1 MINQR
6 TRRGFTLVELLV
18 VIAIIGLLVGLLV
31 PAVNSAREIA
41 RKAQCTN
48 NMRNVAQAAIM
59 HDTEKQYFPGRIN
72 FTLAN
77 NGVEVPVS
85 WMTKVLP
92 YLESQNVWDR
102 VMDPTQAVPLA
113 NWNTV
118 IAAIKDPSTIPPGAR
133 PWYATE
139 LAFATCPSDAQVSL
153 IAARLSYVINAG
165 IYDRAIGPNMNNW
178 MVADGAVPG
187 ERRANGIAHVVPY
200 NGSSGKVTAADVS
213 KGDGLSSTVL
223 ISENVNAVSWPLL
236 EEALVAMVWTAQD
249 AWLPDSSN
257 LTPGRQFGINKGRD
271 RFLDDQL
278 LTMSQTSP
286 DELVTIARPS
296 SNHSKGVNVA
306 FCDGHVELMADD
318 TQPWAYARRLST
330 SKQFARDPSMGGG
343 WASIKVPVQVNP
355 YPDDSNNY

>member
-223 ISENVNAVSWPLL
+223 ISEKK
-236 EEALVAMVWTAQD
+236 T
-249 AWLPDSSN
+249 
-257 LTPGRQFGINKGRD
+257 K
-271 RFLDDQL
+271 
-278 LTMSQTSP
+278 
-286 DELVTIARPS
+286 
-296 SNHSKGVNVA
+296 
-306 FCDGHVELMADD
+306 
-318 TQPWAYARRLST
+318 
-330 SKQFARDPSMGGG
+330 
-343 WASIKVPVQVNP
+343 
-355 YPDDSNNY
+355 